1 MLARVSKEE
10 AKVIDPKELGGERL
24 RFVDELV
31 EGLFFGELI
40 DADLPGVHLP
50 TEPNLSSE

>member
-10 AKVIDPKELGGERL
+10 AEVIDPKELSGERL

-31 EGLFFGELI
+31 EGLFLGEFI